1 MGRDIWS
8 WEREAWIS
16 FITAGSIGS
25 WYCIW
30 ESRAFWKQFWIVRW
44 ETSYSQLRNPHRM
57 AFRTFIVLIGFRL
70 ASNSNRIY
78 LIQYRFQF
86 AFQVLMI
93 PWSRGWYRLV
103 EFAGS
108 QIIRVFLSG
117 HWLARISATADWWA
131 EKLSIRRATF
141 RPVILES
148 NQRINSIKIWV
159 VIQAFELLRQN
170 RLKFRILMP
179 AALKAC
185 GFRAFPI
192 NQGSSFSEPSAL
204 QQNRAESL
212 AFSFFRPGSC
222 WVERLRAGVCFQRSA
237 VSSQLNW
244 SLRL

>member
-1 MGRDIWS
+1 MSNVSSSIHELNSHVSSDWPTQPDSLWVGSDYESSWPGRVNKS
-8 WEREAWIS
+8 
-16 FITAGSIGS
+16 
-25 WYCIW
+25 
-30 ESRAFWKQFWIVRW
+30 
-44 ETSYSQLRNPHRM
+44 
-57 AFRTFIVLIGFRL
+57 
-70 ASNSNRIY
+70 
-78 LIQYRFQF
+78 
-86 AFQVLMI
+86 
-93 PWSRGWYRLV
+93 RLV

-117 HWLARISATADWWA
+117 YWLARISATADWWA

-141 RPVILES
+141 HPVILES

-212 AFSFFRPGSC
+212 AFSFFCPGSC